1 MSKSHNLPAHH
12 AQQGSMLLE
21 ALIAVMIFSFAV
33 LGIIGLQAAMVKNTS
48 ESKYRAEAAHI
59 AQQKI
64 GEMWSHPTA
73 DEMLADQ
80 TTDLISSLPNGSRS
94 VLLTTPPSQYTITV
108 TWQEP
113 GSPQHNFTTIA
124 TINNGSG
131 TP

>member
-1 MSKSHNLPAHH
+1 MSHPHYLPSH
-12 AQQGSMLLE
+12 QTQKGSVLLE

-48 ESKYRAEAAHI
+48 EAKYRAEAAHI

-73 DEMLADQ
+73 NEMLVDIGTTQIAD
-80 TTDLISSLPNGSRS
+80 LPNGSRT
-94 VLLTTPPSQYTITV
+94 VTLTTPPSQYTVRV

>member
-1 MSKSHNLPAHH
+1 V
-12 AQQGSMLLE
+12 LLE

-48 ESKYRAEAAHI
+48 EAKYRAEAAHI

-73 DEMLADQ
+73 NEMLVDIGTTQIAD
-80 TTDLISSLPNGSRS
+80 LPNGSRT
-94 VLLTTPPSQYTITV
+94 VKLTTPPSQYTVRV